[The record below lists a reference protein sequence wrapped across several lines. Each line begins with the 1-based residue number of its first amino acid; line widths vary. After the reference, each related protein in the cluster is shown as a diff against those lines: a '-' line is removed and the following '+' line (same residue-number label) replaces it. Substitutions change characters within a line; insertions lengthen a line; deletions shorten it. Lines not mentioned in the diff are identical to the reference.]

1 MFVSVSRGTRNY
13 KKGREEKKERE
24 SSRNV
29 IRGRNFKGGEKKLN
43 GVFRRFIIVFVVVA
57 ITLYV
62 MGPKLNYLLY

>member
-1 MFVSVSRGTRNY
+1 MCPY
-13 KKGREEKKERE
+13 REAIEIIRKAERKKERK